1 MHRFTPTGGM
11 RSDGYGD
18 YCLVDEARKSIPSTD
33 LLSVCL
39 LCLRSANAERDRLR
53 ALIVQIK
60 EECVQ
65 AYIWGKNIT
74 DAMRAI
80 EHLTACGLDP
90 APNTANRQITN
101 TPE

>member
-33 LLSVCL
+33 LL
-39 LCLRSANAERDRLR
+39 AERDRLR

-74 DAMRAI
+74 DAIRAI

-90 APNTANRQITN
+90 APNTANMTLTN
-101 TPE
+101 TTPTKDRNEG